1 MVTSI
6 GTALKIIACT
16 PNQNFDADR
25 YQQEVVA
32 RAARIRQI
40 EKELGERP
48 AGPAELREVMSLLL
62 AILESKQVDREE
74 RVERVQELLRLHGL
88 SEMFPE
94 LPGDLRALC

>member
-1 MVTSI
+1 MVTPI

-16 PNQNFDADR
+16 PNQNFDPDR

-48 AGPAELREVMSLLL
+48 AGPAELGEVMRLLL
-62 AILESKQVDREE
+62 AILESKQVDRAE
-74 RVERVQELLRLHGL
+74 RVERIQEMLTLHDLGG
-88 SEMFPE
+88 MFPE
-94 LPGDLRALC
+94 LPGDLRG